1 MSASDRPRGEW
12 EIPEHVREPRSK
24 MARPVEIGWAE
35 LVQLPDLGLDHI
47 RAKIDTGAATSSI
60 HATRLTPI
68 ETDEGLM
75 VEFWTR
81 VHQDEPSRKFTAPAV
96 ARRKIKSSNGKVQ
109 LRYVIETRMRMGD
122 FTWTGH
128 LTLANRRAMAFPI
141 LIGRRALARGYRVNC
156 ARRWMLGRPE
166 ERDA

>member
-1 MSASDRPRGEW
+1 MKEW
-12 EIPEHVREPRSK
+12 EIPERVREPRSK
-24 MARPVEIGWAE
+24 LPELMEIGWAE

-60 HATRLTPI
+60 HATRLNPI

-81 VHQDEPSRKFTAPAV
+81 AHHDEPSRKFTVPAV
-96 ARRKIKSSNGKVQ
+96 ARRKIKSSNGEVQ
-109 LRYVIETRMRMGD
+109 LRYVIETRMRMGN

-141 LIGRRALARGYRVNC
+141 LIGRRALARGFRVNC

>member
-1 MSASDRPRGEW
+1 M
-12 EIPEHVREPRSK
+12 PERAREPRSK
-24 MARPVEIGWAE
+24 LLQPVEIGWAE
-35 LVQLPDLGLDHI
+35 LVQLPDLGLNHI

-60 HATRLTPI
+60 HATRLKPI
-68 ETDEGLM
+68 ETDDGLM

-81 VHQDEPSRKFTAPAV
+81 VHQDEPSCKITAPAV
-96 ARRKIKSSNGKVQ
+96 ARRKIKSSNGEVQ
-109 LRYVIETRMRMGD
+109 LRYVIETTMGMGD

-141 LIGRRALARGYRVNC
+141 LIGRRALARGFRVNC

>member
-1 MSASDRPRGEW
+1 MSASDGRKGEW

-24 MARPVEIGWAE
+24 MTSPVEIGWAE

-60 HATRLTPI
+60 HATRLNPI
-68 ETDEGLM
+68 ETDDGLM

-96 ARRKIKSSNGKVQ
+96 ARRKIKSSNGEVQ
-109 LRYVIETRMRMGD
+109 LRYVIETRIRMGD

-156 ARRWMLGRPE
+156 ARRWILGRPE

>member
-1 MSASDRPRGEW
+1 M
-12 EIPEHVREPRSK
+12 PERAREPRSK
-24 MARPVEIGWAE
+24 LLQPVEIGWAE
-35 LVQLPDLGLDHI
+35 LVQLPDLGLNHI

-60 HATRLTPI
+60 HATRLKPI
-68 ETDEGLM
+68 ETDDGLM

-81 VHQDEPSRKFTAPAV
+81 VHQDEPSCKITAPAV
-96 ARRKIKSSNGKVQ
+96 ARRKIKSSNGEVQ
-109 LRYVIETRMRMGD
+109 LRYVIETTMRMGD

-141 LIGRRALARGYRVNC
+141 LIGRRALARGFRVNC
-156 ARRWMLGRPE
+156 ARRLMLGRPE

>member
-1 MSASDRPRGEW
+1 MSALRDKAREW
-12 EIPEHVREPRSK
+12 EMPARVREPRGK
-24 MARPVEIGWAE
+24 MADSVEIGWAE

-60 HATRLTPI
+60 HATRLAPI
-68 ETDEGLM
+68 ETDDGLL

-81 VHQDEPSRKFTAPAV
+81 VHKDEPARKFTAPAV
-96 ARRKIKSSNGKVQ
+96 ARRKIKSSNGEVQ
-109 LRYVIETRMRMGD
+109 LRYVIETRMRLGD

-141 LIGRRALARGYRVNC
+141 LIGRRALARGFRVNC

>member
-1 MSASDRPRGEW
+1 MTKEW
-12 EIPEHVREPRSK
+12 EMPERAREPRSK
-24 MARPVEIGWAE
+24 LSQPVEIGWAE
-35 LVQLPDLGLDHI
+35 LVQLPDLGLNHI

-60 HATRLTPI
+60 HAMRLKPI
-68 ETDEGLM
+68 ETDDGLM

-81 VHQDEPSRKFTAPAV
+81 VHQDEPSCKITAPAV
-96 ARRKIKSSNGKVQ
+96 ARRKIKSSNGEVQ
-109 LRYVIETRMRMGD
+109 LRYVIETTMRMGD

-141 LIGRRALARGYRVNC
+141 LIGRRALARGFRVNC

>member
-1 MSASDRPRGEW
+1 MPERP
-12 EIPEHVREPRSK
+12 REPRSK
-24 MARPVEIGWAE
+24 LLQPVEIGWAE
-35 LVQLPDLGLDHI
+35 LVQLPDLGLNHI

-60 HATRLTPI
+60 HATRLKPI
-68 ETDEGLM
+68 ETDDGLM

-81 VHQDEPSRKFTAPAV
+81 VHQDEPSCKITAPAV
-96 ARRKIKSSNGKVQ
+96 ARRKIKSSNGEVQ
-109 LRYVIETRMRMGD
+109 LRYVIETTMRMGD

-141 LIGRRALARGYRVNC
+141 LIGRRALARGFRVNC

>member
-1 MSASDRPRGEW
+1 MTNEW
-12 EIPEHVREPRSK
+12 EMPERAREPRSK
-24 MARPVEIGWAE
+24 LLQPVEIGWAE
-35 LVQLPDLGLDHI
+35 LVQLPDLGLNHI

-60 HATRLTPI
+60 HATRLKPI

-81 VHQDEPSRKFTAPAV
+81 VHQDEPSCKITAPAV
-96 ARRKIKSSNGKVQ
+96 ARRKIKSSNGEVQ
-109 LRYVIETRMRMGD
+109 LRYVVETTMRMGD

-141 LIGRRALARGYRVNC
+141 LIGRRALARGFRVNC